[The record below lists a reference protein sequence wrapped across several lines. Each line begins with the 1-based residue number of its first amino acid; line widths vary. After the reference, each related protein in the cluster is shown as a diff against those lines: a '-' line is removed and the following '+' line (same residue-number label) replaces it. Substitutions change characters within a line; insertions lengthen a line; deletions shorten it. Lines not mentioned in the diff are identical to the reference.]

1 LSSLSLPTPRRCEP
15 CEGSLTPA
23 IAAAAAVLVVL
34 LLLLLLV
41 KSTRGRQL
49 LIKVQNKFKLNVLI
63 MDSGTDSAKNRG
75 EAQVFGTTTMT
86 HASMLKVPPGTGS
99 ELGSCAS
106 SGCAW
111 RLGVAWHSESVEA
124 VPQPLLPRRFEL
136 AAS

>member
-1 LSSLSLPTPRRCEP
+1 M
-15 CEGSLTPA
+15 
-23 IAAAAAVLVVL
+23 LVVL

-86 HASMLKVPPGTGS
+86 HASMLKVTPGQGLSSAPAPPRGAPGGSAWLGT
-99 ELGSCAS
+99 
-106 SGCAW
+106 
-111 RLGVAWHSESVEA
+111 
-124 VPQPLLPRRFEL
+124 RR
-136 AAS
+136 A